1 MNRWFV
7 GCAAVALALS
17 SNAQKVS
24 ELPAAAKQAVARME
38 ATVIQAKKKAITELT
53 AVMNSETHAGKLDSA
68 VAINAKIK
76 ELSAE
81 LEGEK
86 AETKK
91 GIELLAGAWHMQ
103 NGVLV
108 TIEKNSTFSASGGN
122 FKWSGSWRVDS
133 GKLIV
138 DSAAFVDTYE
148 LPPKKE
154 MRDGRSVWML
164 RGKNSKGEVV
174 SMAKLE

>member
-108 TIEKNSTFSASGGN
+108 TIEKNSTFSASGGK
-122 FKWSGSWRVDS
+122 FCVVVACVLAVVCWWGRGS
-133 GKLIV
+133 LC
-138 DSAAFVDTYE
+138 
-148 LPPKKE
+148 L
-154 MRDGRSVWML
+154 SVYCAREPWL
-164 RGKNSKGEVV
+164 FSVR
-174 SMAKLE
+174 